1 MQLPDLGETVFVRPD
16 PRFCAP
22 GATFSTVLRA
32 PGLWLPV
39 GGASVPWTGFLGE
52 RLRAGEI
59 DIVPPS
65 VTALPEAASPPAP
78 PPPGN
83 P

>member
-1 MQLPDLGETVFVRPD
+1 MQLPEMGETVFVRPD
-16 PRFCAP
+16 PRFCPP

-39 GGASVPWTGFLGE
+39 DGASVQWTGFLGE

-59 DIVPPS
+59 EIVEPP
-65 VTALPEAASPPAP
+65 AASAPAP
-78 PPPGN
+78 LPPTGN